1 MRGVVCECL
10 TSFVNWAEV
19 GHALV
24 RFLGQKGMVTIVLFF
39 VEKGLFFVE
48 TFEEASSLQE
58 LRFLKVKG
66 GYTIHLRR
74 WSPRVNTEVLGKFRE
89 GWIEL
94 RGLPFHL

>member
-1 MRGVVCECL
+1 MRGVVYECL
-10 TSFVNWAEV
+10 ASFVKWAEV